1 MMMPLFAFLGFEM
14 AQHIL
19 GKMRWILPLPIAA
32 FVAYMTTGALLIQ
45 AKNFS
50 LPVNVWDA
58 LFGFW
63 ANQRLVF
70 FILTPLYCYLV
81 SDLLPEPDYGQAML
95 LRIGSRRRWW
105 QGKVLALGLAVLS
118 YVGLNLLILAAVA
131 TFVLPWERTWSPFAS
146 QYPLE
151 AGLHST
157 ILTLPPSVAIGA
169 QLLLLSLWWFS
180 LGLLVILL
188 AQRFHRSVI
197 GFLVG
202 VLISLIG
209 AMDWYGMLP
218 ADMAKWTFASHLF
231 LNIRAIE
238 VPTMG
243 PGTILGMVLYW
254 LIWTALFYALGLSV
268 SRRWD
273 FYQTEHRT

>member
-1 MMMPLFAFLGFEM
+1 MPLFAFLRFEI

-19 GKMRWILPLPIAA
+19 GKARWILPPPIGA

-63 ANQRLVF
+63 ADQRLVF
-70 FILTPLYCYLV
+70 FILTPLCCYLV

-118 YVGLNLLILAAVA
+118 YMGLNLLILTAVA
-131 TFVLPWERTWSPFAS
+131 AFALPWERTWSPFSS

-151 AGLHST
+151 VGLHPS
-157 ILTLPPSVAIGA
+157 ILALSPWAAIGA
-169 QLLLLSLWWFS
+169 QLLVLGLWWFS
-180 LGLLVILL
+180 LGLLVMLL
-188 AQRFHRSVI
+188 AQRFHRSAI

-202 VLISLIG
+202 VLISLTGVI
-209 AMDWYGMLP
+209 DWYGTLP
-218 ADMAKWTFASHLF
+218 ADMVKWTFASYLF
-231 LNIRAIE
+231 LSIRAFD

-254 LIWTALFYALGLSV
+254 LIWTALFYALGLSM

>member
-1 MMMPLFAFLGFEM
+1 MRPLLAHLRFEVT
-14 AQHIL
+14 QHIL
-19 GKMRWILPLPIAA
+19 EKRRWLLSPLIMA
-32 FVAYMTTGALLIQ
+32 FVTYIVTGALIVQ
-45 AKNFS
+45 SRNFS
-50 LPVNVWDA
+50 LSVNIWDA
-58 LFGFW
+58 LLSTW

-70 FILTPLYCYLV
+70 FILTPLFCYLV

-118 YVGLNLLILAAVA
+118 YMGLNLLILTAVA

-157 ILTLPPSVAIGA
+157 ILTLPPSVAISA

-180 LGLLVILL
+180 LGLLVMLL

-209 AMDWYGMLP
+209 AMDWYGTLP
-218 ADMAKWTFASHLF
+218 ADIVKWTFASYLF
-231 LNIRAIE
+231 LHMRAIE
-238 VPTMG
+238 VPTMS
-243 PGTILGMVLYW
+243 PGTILGMILYW
-254 LIWTALFYALGLSV
+254 LIWTALFYALGLSM